1 VTKKLKPLHFSG
13 KRIFGFL
20 FSVADRQFA
29 AIKRSGISLGEFL
42 VNHQK
47 GDVIMGKKSDKKKLE
62 PAAPAKVLKVVKV
75 EKGVAKPAAPVEKP
89 KFAPKEAAP
98 VAKKATAISKPAAKP
113 KATSKPAAQ
122 KPAKPS
128 FEQIQLQAFFVAERR
143 FAAGLPGD
151 SESDWVQA
159 EKELL
164 ATHTA

>member
-1 VTKKLKPLHFSG
+1 
-13 KRIFGFL
+13 
-20 FSVADRQFA
+20 
-29 AIKRSGISLGEFL
+29 
-42 VNHQK
+42 
-47 GDVIMGKKSDKKKLE
+47 MGKKSDKKKLE
-62 PAAPAKVLKVVKV
+62 PAAPAKVLKV
-75 EKGVAKPAAPVEKP
+75 AKPAAPVEKP
-89 KFAPKEAAP
+89 KVAPKEAAP

-122 KPAKPS
+122 KPAKPN

-143 FAAGLPGD
+143 LAAGLPGD